1 MNIGCPNCNK
11 FKTRRKRSFLF
22 WSIRIFFPLL
32 IIAMGVPILWLV
44 LIFLLLFNVYQGNK
58 NPEAFNAY
66 ICKSCGFEFIDK
78 KDEEEV
84 EVKDLRPNYPSEKVI
99 SEATDLVKEGNVS
112 DAVRLIKINTSLSLE
127 ECKNLMNENGF
138 KDLRPNYPSEKVL
151 RRAKV
156 LVKNNKIDALKLI
169 KENTNLGLK
178 ESKDIVDDLSAD
190 NDNKT

>member
-84 EVKDLRPNYPSEKVI
+84 EEKDLRPNYPSEKVI

-156 LVKNNKIDALKLI
+156 LVKNNKIDALRLI

-178 ESKDIVDDLSAD
+178 ESKDIVDDLRAD

>member
-44 LIFLLLFNVYQGNK
+44 LIFLLLFNVYQGFK

-156 LVKNNKIDALKLI
+156 LVKNNKIDALRLI

>member
-1 MNIGCPNCNK
+1 
-11 FKTRRKRSFLF
+11 
-22 WSIRIFFPLL
+22 
-32 IIAMGVPILWLV
+32 MGVPILWLV

-99 SEATDLVKEGNVS
+99 SKATDLVKEGNVS

-156 LVKNNKIDALKLI
+156 LVKNNKIDALRLI

>member
-156 LVKNNKIDALKLI
+156 LVKNNKIDALRLI

>member
-32 IIAMGVPILWLV
+32 IIAMGAPILWLV

-156 LVKNNKIDALKLI
+156 LVKNNKIDALRLI